1 MLIMSSQLMILLC
14 CFQSLIYFLFAEF
27 DSGINHF
34 RQEFCSSKFRE
45 LRYPSERC
53 LFSLC
58 FALFANTDIYL
69 STEYFKILE
78 FSSYLVGH
86 FQFQSFSAIRG
97 NFMLKKQIKLPEI
110 LSPLQILN

>member
-1 MLIMSSQLMILLC
+1 MLIMSSQLMINLC

-69 STEYFKILE
+69 STECILK
-78 FSSYLVGH
+78 FWNFRLIRWVIFNFRASQLFV
-86 FQFQSFSAIRG
+86 AI
-97 NFMLKKQIKLPEI
+97 
-110 LSPLQILN
+110 SC